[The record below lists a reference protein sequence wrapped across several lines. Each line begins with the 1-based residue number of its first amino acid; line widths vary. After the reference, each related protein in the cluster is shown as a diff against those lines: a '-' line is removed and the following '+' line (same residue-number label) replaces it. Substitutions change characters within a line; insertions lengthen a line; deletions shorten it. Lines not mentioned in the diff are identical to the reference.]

1 MALGTLSGNGQESCP
16 CVRGHRSRLP
26 RRTDRVYTAST
37 AVTTDVLRTF
47 WVLDPFQC
55 VLLNAGENYAVH
67 VVIRG
72 EAFLMEY
79 VRTMTEARARA
90 KALLAVFLPTARRS
104 G

>member
-1 MALGTLSGNGQESCP
+1 MPS
-16 CVRGHRSRLP
+16 
-26 RRTDRVYTAST
+26 TDRVYTAST

-47 WVLDPFQC
+47 WELDPFQC

-104 G
+104 D